1 MTSSA
6 ARDPVA
12 PKSAGPGD
20 ALCLPDTDWLQ
31 HRLTIS
37 GPVEEL
43 RRFRAAARLLG
54 RGLDT
59 VAGAGSGGVRMAT
72 AARRHPADLRPGNMT
87 DSALLPASE
96 AGPIEEAEW
105 DQPPRA
111 LRRDSEAPVLSVE
124 GFEGP
129 LDWLLELVRTHRLDL
144 SRLSI
149 VALIEAFATALE
161 QALQQGGARRSA
173 SSLSRWADWLVM
185 VATLTQLR
193 ARLILPTTAP
203 EAQAAI
209 REAGELRRQLLNR
222 QHIQAA
228 ADWLESRQ
236 QLGLQVW
243 SRGRSEQGVAG
254 VPGEGG
260 DLAEL
265 MRACLVVLALP
276 DRVENAYQLPPRTL
290 WPVPGSIARI
300 RERLAVLPD
309 GSAMAAFLPDLKV
322 EEVGGFQARSAL
334 VSTFA
339 ASLELA
345 RDGQL
350 TLDQEA
356 AWQAILVSRHISG
369 GCHERP
375 RTSPTLS

>member
-1 MTSSA
+1 
-6 ARDPVA
+6 
-12 PKSAGPGD
+12 
-20 ALCLPDTDWLQ
+20 
-31 HRLTIS
+31 
-37 GPVEEL
+37 
-43 RRFRAAARLLG
+43 
-54 RGLDT
+54 
-59 VAGAGSGGVRMAT
+59 
-72 AARRHPADLRPGNMT
+72 MT

-149 VALIEAFATALE
+149 VALIEAFASALE
-161 QALQQGGARRSA
+161 QALQQDGTRPAA

-185 VATLTQLR
+185 AVTLTQLR
-193 ARLILPTTAP
+193 ARLILPTSAP

-209 REAGELRRQLLNR
+209 READELRRQLLNR

-228 ADWLESRQ
+228 ADWLERRQ

-254 VPGEGG
+254 VQGEGG

-265 MRACLVVLALP
+265 MRACLVALALP
-276 DRVENAYQLPPRTL
+276 DQLAEAYRLPPRTL
-290 WPVPGSIARI
+290 WPVPVSIARI

-309 GSAMAAFLPDLKV
+309 GSALTSFLPDLKV
-322 EEVGGFQARSAL
+322 EGAGSFRTRSAL
-334 VSTFA
+334 ASTLVA
-339 ASLELA
+339 GLELA
-345 RDGQL
+345 RDGYV
-350 TLDQEA
+350 TLDQKEA
-356 AWQAILVSRHISG
+356 WKVIQVG
-369 GCHERP
+369 QQ
-375 RTSPTLS
+375 TSPKGGADIAVRAAELQVECAALD